1 MGQGRVAALPFCF
14 FMLPFMKSFLFS
26 LLFVMSGIC
35 LSCRH
40 VPLSCGTEGGSASCL
55 DAGRLFLDRGLHDSA
70 SFYLNKALLADD
82 VRIKASAYRSL
93 SRLEKER
100 GDLSAAL
107 RCMEAYADLQDSL
120 GADLENPQ
128 FRERRIWTNRIAGIV
143 ILAFLLVFATI
154 KSLKSESR
162 IREGELLRRGKRIAH
177 LEDEKKNLK
186 EGLFGQT
193 DICRR
198 VNELS
203 AQKKVCEK
211 DRKVLSNAGREEL
224 KSVLFDIHRDYI
236 SELKEKYPRLTED
249 DLLYLCLQQTGLD
262 SLTIALCLGFTN
274 TQPVNQ
280 RRYRLKEK
288 MRS

>member
-1 MGQGRVAALPFCF
+1 
-14 FMLPFMKSFLFS
+14 MKLFLFI

-35 LSCRH
+35 LSCQH
-40 VPLSCGTEGGSASCL
+40 IPLSCGTESGSAFCL
-55 DAGRLFLDRGLHDSA
+55 DSGRLFLERRIYDSA
-70 SFYLNKALLADD
+70 SFYLSKALLTED
-82 VRIKASAYRSL
+82 VRVKASAYRSL
-93 SRLEKER
+93 ARLKEEE

-120 GADLENPQ
+120 GMGVEGSQ

-154 KSLKSESR
+154 KSLKLESK
-162 IREGELLRRGKRIAH
+162 IREGELLRRGKRIKH
-177 LEDEKKNLK
+177 LEDEKKSLK
-186 EGLFGQT
+186 EELFEQT

-198 VNELS
+198 VKEL
-203 AQKKVCEK
+203 ATQKDIHEK

-236 SELKEKYPRLTED
+236 SELKEKYLRLTED
-249 DLLYLCLQQTGLD
+249 DLLYLCLLQAGLD

-280 RRYRLKEK
+280 RKYRLKEK
-288 MRS
+288 MKS